1 MVYVKIFIYV
11 TLQFPISNKNF
22 SGGGGYKGYNLTF
35 VYYLSGYNLTYKKKF
50 LRNVIN

>member
-22 SGGGGYKGYNLTF
+22 SEGGYKGYNLTF
-35 VYYLSGYNLTYKKKF
+35 VYYLSGYNLTYKKK
-50 LRNVIN
+50 IPSECD

>member
-22 SGGGGYKGYNLTF
+22 LEGGIKAITLLLFIICQAIT
-35 VYYLSGYNLTYKKKF
+35 LLIKKKF